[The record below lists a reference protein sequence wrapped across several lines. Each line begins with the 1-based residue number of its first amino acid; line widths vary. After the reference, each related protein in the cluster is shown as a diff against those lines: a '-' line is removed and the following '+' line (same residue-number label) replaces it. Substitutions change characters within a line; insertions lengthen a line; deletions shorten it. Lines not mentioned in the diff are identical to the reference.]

1 MAMRFRKS
9 FGKGPF
15 RVTVSKS
22 GVSTSVGG
30 KGFRVTKK
38 AGGGVRTTTSIP
50 GTGISYTQDYSKKRA
65 TKATSAKTAVS
76 APAARTAPAEIV
88 KDVKPKNTLTELL
101 LCFFLGIF
109 GAHRFYT
116 RKWGTAIL
124 YLLTFGI
131 FYIGWIV
138 DFVLILI
145 RFLKER
151 KTVAPSDELSID
163 GCSDEIPAS
172 LDAGQDFEI

>member
-50 GTGISYTQDYSKKRA
+50 GTGISYTQDYGKKRS
-65 TKATSAKTAVS
+65 TKTAVS
-76 APAARTAPAEIV
+76 VPPTRTAPAEIA
-88 KDVKPKNTLTELL
+88 KEVKPKNTLTELL
-101 LCFFLGIF
+101 LCLFLGFF